1 MVRRRYG
8 AGVDIALIS
17 CYMQKIASA
26 ALFPIPGL
34 ARQKEDENSDQD
46 TDRWVSV
53 GHHLCN
59 THINNAP
66 CRIATVFDRLNRAI
80 RTICQQEGESPPTK
94 RLSPHGTFAEG
105 SSFLPNRMMVGYR
118 KAPQHL

>member
-34 ARQKEDENSDQD
+34 ARQKEDENSDRD
-46 TDRWVSV
+46 TDRWV
-53 GHHLCN
+53 
-59 THINNAP
+59 
-66 CRIATVFDRLNRAI
+66 CR
-80 RTICQQEGESPPTK
+80 PPP
-94 RLSPHGTFAEG
+94 LQYPHKQRPVT
-105 SSFLPNRMMVGYR
+105 YR
-118 KAPQHL
+118 YGLR